1 MNRGSAIPADRSAS
15 SAGSAGRSPWA
26 WVPTLY
32 FFEGIPYFLV
42 NVVSVTMFK
51 RLGMDNASL
60 AALTS
65 LLYLPWVIKPLWSPL
80 VDVVRSKRWWILVM
94 QAALVVCF
102 AALAFSLPGLG
113 RAAAEASASAGATPA
128 AGPGVAEAVAAG
140 AAASGAAPPVGAF
153 IPALVLFYV
162 GAMLSATHDIA
173 ADGFYMIALGKHD
186 QSLFVGIR
194 STFYRISSVFGQ
206 GVIVVVAGLLE
217 TRLGV
222 IPRAWSLTLLGSSV
236 LLGLL
241 TLWHQWA
248 VPQVESEG
256 CGCKKRQKCGT
267 PPAKTMGGASNSG
280 DFDTAPA
287 AAAEVAAAAAPAEAA
302 VSPGAPAAPRSFG
315 RAFATFFAKP
325 GIGLALAFMLLFR
338 LPEAFSVKMLTP
350 FLLDPTSAGGLGL
363 STTQSGLVYG
373 TVGVIALTI
382 GGILGGIFAARVGL
396 RKAMWPMALS
406 LALPCAVYLYM
417 AIAQPAQL
425 WVVYLCVAFDQFGYG
440 FGFTAYMLYLLY
452 FSEGE
457 YKTSHY
463 AICTAFMALSMMIPG
478 FFAGW
483 LQQSLGYTGF
493 FVLVMAC
500 CAATVAVTAI
510 LAPRIEDAAPK
521 TAPRI
526 APKIKEGNKC

>member
-1 MNRGSAIPADRSAS
+1 MNNSR
-15 SAGSAGRSPWA
+15 PWA

-42 NVVSVTMFK
+42 NVVSVTLFK

-65 LLYLPWVIKPLWSPL
+65 LLYLPWVIKPLWGPL
-80 VDVVRSKRWWILVM
+80 VDVVKTKCWWILVM

-102 AALAFSLPGLG
+102 AALAFSLPRSVG
-113 RAAAEASASAGATPA
+113 R
-128 AGPGVAEAVAAG
+128 
-140 AAASGAAPPVGAF
+140 PVGAF
-153 IPALVLFYV
+153 VPALVLFYI

-173 ADGFYMIALGKHD
+173 ADGFYMIALTEHD

-222 IPRAWSLTLLGSSV
+222 IPQAWIITLLGSSV
-236 LLGLL
+236 LLAIL
-241 TLWHQWA
+241 TAWHFFSLPTEERSDGEVTA
-248 VPQVESEG
+248 
-256 CGCKKRQKCGT
+256 RQ
-267 PPAKTMGGASNSG
+267 N
-280 DFDTAPA
+280 
-287 AAAEVAAAAAPAEAA
+287 
-302 VSPGAPAAPRSFG
+302 RSFWG
-315 RAFATFFAKP
+315 AFATFFAKP

-338 LPEAFSVKMLTP
+338 LPEALSVKMLTP
-350 FLLDPTSAGGLGL
+350 FMLDPSDAGGLGL
-363 STTQSGLVYG
+363 TTAQSGLVYG

-382 GGILGGIFAARVGL
+382 GGILGGIFAAKVGL
-396 RKAMWPMALS
+396 RKALWPMALS

-417 AIAQPAQL
+417 AAVQPSQL
-425 WVVYLCVAFDQFGYG
+425 CVIYLCVAFDQFGYG
-440 FGFTAYMLYLLY
+440 FGFTAYMLYLMH
-452 FSEGE
+452 FSEGP

-483 LQQSLGYTGF
+483 LQQALGYTGF
-493 FVLVMAC
+493 FVLVMLC
-500 CAATVAVTAI
+500 CAATICVTAL
-510 LAPRIEDAAPK
+510 LASRIEDRK
-521 TAPRI
+521 
-526 APKIKEGNKC
+526 